1 MKGELRSLRNLMDKA
16 NGRKGVAGLDVF
28 LSVVAMLFA
37 IGLVV
42 MIFVLLGQNL
52 EDNASIAGT
61 EAAITINATKQALGD
76 ATDFFSVIILI
87 TSMVVLVL
95 LTVII
100 VRAIRGGG
108 FSGEGGA

>member
-1 MKGELRSLRNLMDKA
+1 MQSDNRFVKKLLARMNDQR
-16 NGRKGVAGLDVF
+16 GVAGLDVF
-28 LSVVAMLFA
+28 LAVITMLFA

-52 EDNASIAGT
+52 EDNSSITGT
-61 EAAITINATKQALGD
+61 DAAITINATKQALSS
-76 ATDFFSVIILI
+76 ATDFFGVIILI

-100 VRAIRGGG
+100 IRALRSGGLTGGG
-108 FSGEGGA
+108 GA